1 MVLCR
6 AVRPS
11 SAHLCRL
18 KIYEALRHHG
28 ADVDVAC
35 SEKQFGGSDQF
46 GEFEVMLSAMEQS
59 RFCLVVTG
67 DAMSTRRLSEI
78 FMAGGAPMCNPSTV
92 GSHTRQLVI

>member
-1 MVLCR
+1 MAPTRSMVLCR
-6 AVRPS
+6 TVRLS
-11 SAHLCRL
+11 SAHLCRF

-78 FMAGGAPMCNPSTV
+78 FMAGGPSSAPPQM
-92 GSHTRQLVI
+92 